1 MDNFLG
7 EIRLFSWTVIPKYW
21 LPCDGRLLPIQT
33 YAALYSLLGVQYGG
47 DGKTT
52 FGLPDLRGRVAVG
65 ANYTPAAGTVRTP
78 GQTGGAEAVM
88 LPASALI
95 THGHSVQ
102 VSNAT
107 LNNGGP
113 QGRYPATNANA
124 NATPVQPTYVT
135 ADETKLVA
143 LNANT
148 VGTTTQ
154 TPVPNM
160 QPSLCLSYCI
170 ATQGA
175 YPMRQY

>member
-7 EIRLFSWTVIPKYW
+7 EIRLFSWTVIPRYW

-33 YAALYSLLGVQYGG
+33 YAALYSLLGVQYGR
-47 DGKTT
+47 DGRNT

-65 ANYTPAAGTVRTP
+65 INNNPAAGTVRP
-78 GQTGGAEAVM
+78 MAQIGGAEEVM
-88 LPASALI
+88 VPASALFA
-95 THGHSVQ
+95 HSHTVQ
-102 VSNAT
+102 VSN
-107 LNNGGP
+107 NSMGNSGP
-113 QGRYPATNANA
+113 QGRYPGTNANA
-124 NATPVQPTYVT
+124 NSTPVQPTYVT
-135 ADETKLVA
+135 ADKTKLVA
-143 LNANT
+143 LNSNT
-148 VGTTTQ
+148 VGTTAQ